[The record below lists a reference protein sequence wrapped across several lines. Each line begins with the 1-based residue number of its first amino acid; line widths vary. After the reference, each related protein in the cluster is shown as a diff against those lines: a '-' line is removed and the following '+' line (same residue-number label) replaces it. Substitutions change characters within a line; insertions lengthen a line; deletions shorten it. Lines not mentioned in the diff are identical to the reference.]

1 MAKSAKPK
9 GTTTVSSQRDKSKVS
24 RPGIHAKTK
33 SSKLK
38 SSKNYKKISRGQG

>member
-9 GTTTVSSQRDKSKVS
+9 GTTTVSS
-24 RPGIHAKTK
+24 
-33 SSKLK
+33 K